1 MTGPQRAKVTQALP
15 PPWCASNPANRVRR
29 SERRFFP
36 ARMPEE
42 AAHINE
48 DIEKSLVTQ
57 AER

>member
-1 MTGPQRAKVTQALP
+1 MTQALP